1 MARRPNVNAK
11 RADHSGYNSPN
22 FTPILSFSPKKPI
35 NKEII
40 LTIKTANASRK
51 RTFLAIFKKRFA
63 QDLHNKIK
71 ISRFENQKKRD
82 KPY

>member
-1 MARRPNVNAK
+1 M
-11 RADHSGYNSPN
+11 RATRSGYNSLIYP
-22 FTPILSFSPKKPI
+22 PILSFSQKKPI

-71 ISRFENQKKRD
+71 ITRFENQKKRA